1 MRQGCVFSP
10 RLFSCVLELA
20 FGRWRRK
27 VGTAGVDFEDGIRTL
42 FDLRFADNFLN
53 NIRGNKIFVGRTGHM
68 FGRNGTTDERR

>member
-1 MRQGCVFSP
+1 MRQGCVLSP

-68 FGRNGTTDERR
+68 FGRSGTTGERR